1 MRLCITTH
9 RFAKGSGQGRVNYE
23 IVEEAIRQGHSLTLI
38 SSGIAPELEQHP
50 QVSWIPIPVD
60 QWPTEFIK
68 NIVFSARATRYL
80 RQHQQNFDVIKMNG
94 AITAAAASIN
104 AVHFVHHS
112 WLKSPAHTFRV
123 RRDLY
128 GLYQW
133 LYTAINAYWEKQAFR
148 RAHIVVAVSDAIA
161 KELIGLGVP
170 PEQVEVIVNGV
181 DLEEFSPGMA
191 ERTLLGL
198 PEHVPLA
205 LFAGDIQTTR
215 KNLDTVLAALTQ
227 VPNLHIAIAG
237 RTEGSPY
244 PKMAERLGIS
254 ERAHFLGYRQ
264 DISSLMK
271 AADFL
276 VYPSR
281 YEPWGLVLVEAM
293 ASGIPVITAA
303 SVGASEVV
311 TPESG
316 VVIDDPNDTQ
326 ALAQAM
332 IYLANNPQSRQ
343 AMGKAARLVAESY
356 SWNNM
361 AKQYL
366 KLFETLERQKNYRC
380 RA

>member
-9 RFAKGSGQGRVNYE
+9 SFAKGSGQGRVNYE

-38 SSGIAPELEQHP
+38 GSDIALELEQHP
-50 QVSWIPIPVD
+50 QVSWIPIAVAK
-60 QWPTEFIK
+60 WPTEFVK
-68 NIVFSARATRYL
+68 NIIFSARATRYL
-80 RQHQQNFDVIKMNG
+80 RRHQQEFDVIKING
-94 AITAAAASIN
+94 AIAAVAASVN

-148 RAHIVVAVSDAIA
+148 RARVVVAVSDAIA

-170 PEQVEVIVNGV
+170 PEHVEVIVNGV
-181 DLEEFSPGMA
+181 DLEEFSPGIA
-191 ERTLLGL
+191 DRAALGL
-198 PEHVPLA
+198 PENVPIA
-205 LFAGDIQTTR
+205 LFAGDIQTSR
-215 KNLDTVLAALTQ
+215 KNLDTVLAALAQ
-227 VPNLHIAIAG
+227 APNLHIAIAG

-244 PKMAERLGIS
+244 PKMAEQLDIF
-254 ERAHFLGYRQ
+254 ERTHFLGYRR
-264 DISSLMK
+264 DISNLMK
-271 AADFL
+271 AVDFL

-303 SVGASEVV
+303 SVGAAEVV

-332 IYLANNPQSRQ
+332 INLANDPQSRQ
-343 AMGKAARLVAESY
+343 AMGRAARTIAELL
-356 SWNNM
+356 SWESM

-366 KLFETLERQKNYRC
+366 HLFEILRC
-380 RA
+380 Q